1 MAGGVAL
8 GAFISQRN
16 DGVSI
21 SGQQETE
28 QGTPASTEAAVTRI
42 VPPFEASPEPGSAEV
57 RPAQEEEEALKNTEP
72 LRVQPD
78 DQLIS
83 GRERDESPPLEEE
96 AMPSRSAAVKY
107 LDIVQSDDWL
117 GLSRLPSASPNTEGL
132 PVIKVSRSALAANSV
147 QPSVGD
153 EIQVDIIPQQPI
165 SAKVTISFK
174 DEERSSIGA
183 EIVTPEGDK
192 AVLHL
197 NYDRQKRLV
206 RGLIYRSK
214 KEVSY
219 ELLGDE
225 SGGIVV
231 QGVET
236 GKVHE
241 DIDRPKRGFAFLL
254 GDETVDTNF
263 TAPPGGDASCGS
275 LASNLIPQLES
286 KPGATAVLYLDFD
299 GHALMGTIYNTHCGP
314 TTIQQCPLTQWGS
327 QTTAKITETWRIV
340 SELFRPFDINVTTKE
355 SVFNAVPLVYST
367 RRNGGTYCSSD
378 CPDIGSPI
386 SSTTPILVGQP
397 RTIRPR
403 ARAVISPREEW
414 TYPAVCPGM
423 NIPRRLNGV
432 ARFASWAFGEDF
444 EPALIFALGP
454 QMIQEANGA
463 PVPWALAMTVAHEV
477 AHKLY
482 LDHHGLDPSLV
493 PPGTDL
499 SAREREGY
507 FGGHRLWGPIMGG
520 ARRIIQWSKGEYN
533 YAKRRFSCSI
543 SSTNVVTCS
552 GQSDLKTMTNIIN
565 PSFRFRN
572 DDVGNTLPLA
582 ATITLDST
590 GRGAVE
596 GIIERSREMRNLP
609 SYPDENDVDVFRFTI
624 PNQAGAPTT
633 FNLDV
638 RAIPQLEADDPALS
652 GTGALNISLRWGT
665 VVTLAGGVQSVTWE
679 PASVNPVSCDSEATT
694 CSSRLPFG
702 PEAANLGASLQRQ
715 VTRGTTY
722 VIEVDGAGELDPA
735 TNGFSD
741 YSSIGGYKI
750 DISPSQVT
758 STATPTQTPTT
769 TPTRTP
775 TATFTPPPTNTP
787 THTPSATHTFTPTFT
802 PRATNTPINTPTATP
817 TRTPTSTF
825 TPPPTSTP
833 THTPSAT
840 HTSTP
845 TFTHTATPTRT
856 PTSTFTP
863 PPTSTPTHTPS
874 ATHTFTPTF
883 TPPVTNTPINTD
895 TPRDTATIAPTPTSV
910 APSTSAPTSIP
921 TELPTEGPTEIA
933 TNTPTETP
941 TDTPTETPS
950 STQTETPTTTPTATA
965 PVLGTQ
971 TLAPET
977 TVVPTAIASP
987 PQVITPLVTPSESRT
1002 PTGAGACKDGIDND
1016 DDGLVDILDVGC
1028 ESAEDLSEEDDDTSS
1043 DLSISLEGLFDRK
1056 DGTFDAYL
1064 SYNNPRE
1071 TVVVVPI
1078 GDTTTTKN
1086 FFSPEGASLGQPT
1099 EFRPGQHRGVFKV
1112 LFRGDPTAWTL
1123 KTATGRTQRV
1133 EISSNSPKLKP
1144 IEPLASCI
1152 NTSDAGSLSA
1162 VMGYSNPNPFEIML
1176 PIGPLNSFSPNPPDR
1191 SQPTQFFAGRNIG
1204 AFSLPVDTELTWS
1217 LSGIPVVVSPSTKV
1231 CTCPSTNNTAPKQ
1244 IVQESA
1250 IKLGEFIFSATEI
1263 LKRASAKRLEAATDA
1278 QKKNIREGFDRA
1290 RQKAAAQV
1298 LDMKQALEKLP
1309 RESRSC
1315 SELLL
1320 GCHIVDDGPTIEFA
1334 RNSLNNSLQT
1344 ILRIIRRANY
1354 LESGQTSGREK
1365 TIKAAEVEHAN
1376 GIAALDQ
1383 LSRFRTTCK

>member
-1 MAGGVAL
+1 MIIAGGVAL

-21 SGQQETE
+21 SGQQETD
-28 QGTPASTEAAVTRI
+28 QGTPASTEAAVTSI

-117 GLSRLPSASPNTEGL
+117 GLSKLPSASPNAEGL

-174 DEERSSIGA
+174 DEERSSVGA

-197 NYDRQKRLV
+197 NYDGQKRLV

-386 SSTTPILVGQP
+386 SSTTPIWDGQP
-397 RTIRPR
+397 RQIYPR

-423 NIPRRLNGV
+423 DIPRRLNGV
-432 ARFASWAFGEDF
+432 ASFASWTFNQDF
-444 EPALIFALGP
+444 EPALVFALGP

-463 PVPWALAMTVAHEV
+463 PVPWAVADVVAHEV
-477 AHKLY
+477 GHTLALE
-482 LDHHGLDPSLV
+482 HHGLDVSQI
-493 PPGTDL
+493 PPGTQL
-499 SAREREGY
+499 SPRELEGY
-507 FGGHRLWGPIMGG
+507 FAGHRLWGPIMGG
-520 ARRIIQWSKGEYN
+520 PRRIIQWSKGEYN
-533 YAKRRFSCSI
+533 YANRRFSCSFNSSGACI
-543 SSTNVVTCS
+543 SFS
-552 GQSDLKTMTNIIN
+552 GQSDLYMMTSIIN
-565 PSFRFRN
+565 PAFRFRN
-572 DDVGNTLPLA
+572 DDIGNTLSTA
-582 ATITLDST
+582 ATIALNST
-590 GRGAVE
+590 DQGYAEGVIETSRGL
-596 GIIERSREMRNLP
+596 RLSPL
-609 SYPDENDVDVFRFTI
+609 YPDPNDVDVFKFTI

-638 RAIPQLEADDPALS
+638 RAIPKLEADDPALS

-665 VVTLAGGVQSVTWE
+665 VVTLAGGVQSVTWDT
-679 PASVNPVSCDSEATT
+679 PVNPVSCGSDAST

-863 PPTSTPTHTPS
+863 PPTSTPAHTPS
-874 ATHTFTPTF
+874 ATHTPLLTHTPS
-883 TPPVTNTPINTD
+883 
-895 TPRDTATIAPTPTSV
+895 DTATIAATPTLA
-910 APSTSAPTSIP
+910 APSTTAPTVIP
-921 TELPTEGPTEIA
+921 TEPPTETPTNTPTETA
-933 TNTPTETP
+933 TETPTNTPTETP
-941 TDTPTETPS
+941 T
-950 STQTETPTTTPTATA
+950 
-965 PVLGTQ
+965 VLVTQ

-977 TVVPTAIASP
+977 TGAPTAIASP
-987 PQVITPLVTPSESRT
+987 PPVTTPLITPSESVT
-1002 PTGAGACKDGIDND
+1002 PAIEAACRDGIDND

-1064 SYNNPRE
+1064 SYNNPQE

-1086 FFSPEGASLGQPT
+1086 FFSPEGSSLGQPT

-1123 KTATGRTQRV
+1123 KTATGRAQRV

-1176 PIGPLNSFSPNPPDR
+1176 PIGPLNNFSPNPPDR

-1231 CTCPSTNNTAPKQ
+1231 CTCPSTTNTAPKQ

-1278 QKKNIREGFDRA
+1278 QKKNIREGFERA

-1298 LDMKQALEKLP
+1298 LDIKQALEKIP

-1376 GIAALDQ
+1376 GITALDQ